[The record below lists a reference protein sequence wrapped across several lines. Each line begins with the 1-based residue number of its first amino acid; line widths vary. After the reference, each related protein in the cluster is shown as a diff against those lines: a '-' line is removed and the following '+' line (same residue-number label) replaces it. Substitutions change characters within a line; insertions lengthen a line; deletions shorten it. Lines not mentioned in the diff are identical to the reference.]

1 MMSLSV
7 IPLESALLLCFLL
20 GSLIASFL
28 NLAIY
33 RLAWHPRAISP
44 WSRLPKNLLSESV
57 TPRTLLDR
65 IPIVGWL
72 RLRRESHIWGT
83 IFWIRPMLIEL
94 FFGLGLATLYWHEVD
109 RSGFFSSS
117 FLVSI
122 GPEAPWWTLL
132 NGNLKFEIFCG
143 HTLLISLM
151 VVATWIDIDEKI
163 IPDEITLPGTVLG
176 ILFVTLNPWLLP
188 PDTTRQLLIGDRLYV
203 DFMHLAAPLPWSD
216 GFAGGGAWGPLL
228 LALGCLWLWCF
239 ALLPRCW
246 YRRWGTR
253 RALQYFVAH
262 ILRTRYSKVILVIA
276 ALGTLSTIV
285 VWSCGGFHWAGL
297 STSLFGMAVGT
308 VISWAVRLT
317 GSAIMKKEAMGFGDV
332 TLMAMIGAFV
342 GWQAT
347 LIVFFIAPVAGLIV
361 GLLQWISKRDNEI
374 PYGPFL
380 CLATVVLI
388 IFWPQFWGYLG
399 PIFATLGETIPILLL
414 ASLILMAVLLALLQW
429 FKAACSRAG

>member
-1 MMSLSV
+1 MSLSA
-7 IPLESALLLCFLL
+7 IPLESALLFCFLL
-20 GSLIASFL
+20 GSIIASFL

-33 RLAWHPRAISP
+33 RLAWHPRAMSP
-44 WSRLPKNLLSESV
+44 WSRLPDNLLSETV

-65 IPIVGWL
+65 IPIFGWL

-83 IFWIRPMLIEL
+83 TFWIRPMLIEL
-94 FFGLGLATLYWHEVD
+94 LFGLGLATLYWHEVD
-109 RSGFFSSS
+109 RFGFFSSS
-117 FLVSI
+117 FLVGMS
-122 GPEAPWWTLL
+122 GETPWWTPLNQNLL
-132 NGNLKFEIFCG
+132 FEIFCA
-143 HTLLISLM
+143 HTILFSLM
-151 VVATWIDIDEKI
+151 LAVTFIDIDEKT

-188 PDTTRQLLIGDRLYV
+188 PDTTRQLLIGDQLHV

-216 GFAGGGAWGPLL
+216 GFAASGTWGPLL

-239 ALLPRCW
+239 AMLPRCW
-246 YRRWGTR
+246 YRSWGTR
-253 RALQYFVAH
+253 RAIEYFFAN
-262 ILRTRYSKVILVIA
+262 IRRTRYSKVIFGIA
-276 ALGTLSTIV
+276 AVGSLSTIA
-285 VWSCGGFHWAGL
+285 VWYCGGFHWAGL
-297 STSLFGMAVGT
+297 ITSLLGMAFGT
-308 VISWAVRLT
+308 VIIWTVRLT

-347 LIVFFIAPVAGLIV
+347 LIVFFIAPLAGLIV
-361 GLLQWISKRDNEI
+361 GLLQWIFKKDNEI

-399 PIFATLGETIPILLL
+399 PIFGTLGETIPIILL
-414 ASLILMAVLLALLQW
+414 ASLALMAVLLALLQW
-429 FKAACSRAG
+429 FKAALSRVR